1 MKKLLTSTLKFL
13 VFFGIGSTIL
23 YLVYRSQNAA
33 YLEQCA
39 IDGIPEADCNLL
51 LKVWT
56 DIKNANYF
64 WIGMIL
70 LAYTISNISRTER
83 WMMLIKPMG
92 YQPRWLNGFG
102 TVMLGYFANLGLPRM
117 GEVIRAGVFSKY
129 ENIPPEKVMGTVVTD
144 RIVDFICFF
153 IVIGCAFLLE
163 FDTLYNFVAE
173 QRNAAN
179 AEAGGTSWIEILLWV
194 GGSLALVCGLLL
206 LVFFRKIKETNIYK
220 KVLNILEGFAE
231 GIQTIKNLDRPGLF
245 VFHSVM
251 IWIMYFLML
260 YLGTFSFAPTT
271 ELGLSASL
279 VIFTA
284 GSLGMIIPSP
294 GGMGSYH
301 AMIIASCVLYGVSG
315 NDGFSF
321 ANIMF
326 FSVTI
331 GANILLGILAL
342 IILPSYNK
350 NYRP

>member
-271 ELGLSASL
+271 ELGLCASL

-284 GSLGMIIPSP
+284 GSL
-294 GGMGSYH
+294 
-301 AMIIASCVLYGVSG
+301 AAW
-315 NDGFSF
+315 D
-321 ANIMF
+321 
-326 FSVTI
+326 
-331 GANILLGILAL
+331 L
-342 IILPSYNK
+342 ITP
-350 NYRP
+350 